1 MMWWGNHSFGWG
13 GMLIGALMMI
23 LFWGGLFVT
32 LWFVIRS
39 ATGSGKGRDGGMGRT
54 PDRAIEILKERYA
67 RGEISKPEYEEMRR
81 DIET

>member
-1 MMWWGNHSFGWG
+1 MMWWGHNTFGWG
-13 GMLIGALMMI
+13 GMLIGGLMML
-23 LFWGGLFVT
+23 LFWGGLLAA

-39 ATGSGKGRDGGMGRT
+39 ATGSGKRQEGRAERG